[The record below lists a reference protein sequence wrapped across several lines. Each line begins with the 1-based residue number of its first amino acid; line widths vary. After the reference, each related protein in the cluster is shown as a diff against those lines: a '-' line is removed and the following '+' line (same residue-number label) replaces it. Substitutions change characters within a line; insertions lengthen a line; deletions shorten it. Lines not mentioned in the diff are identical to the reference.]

1 MLTRHPERE
10 RPVRHDVGPFKGTS
24 MERYLHYRNRAKE
37 IRTLAKEFI
46 HECLRDAILDVASR
60 FDRLASEV
68 RLDEGA

>member
-1 MLTRHPERE
+1 
-10 RPVRHDVGPFKGTS
+10 

-46 HECLRDAILDVASR
+46 HECLRDAVLDVASR